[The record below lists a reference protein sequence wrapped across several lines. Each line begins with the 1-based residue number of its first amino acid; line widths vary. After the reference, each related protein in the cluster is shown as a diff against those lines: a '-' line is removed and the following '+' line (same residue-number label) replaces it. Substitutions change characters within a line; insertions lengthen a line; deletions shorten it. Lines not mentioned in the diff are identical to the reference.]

1 MENKGN
7 TLLVMLDSKYLV
19 LGGAPP
25 STWVPQAQVVETQAQ
40 DPSLNAVPQHDRDSV
55 KVQCENIRSLLYIR
69 IKMRTF
75 ALTRQLVVSRSVE
88 HSCLAAQ

>member
-7 TLLVMLDSKYLV
+7 TLSVMLDPKYLV

-40 DPSLNAVPQHDRDSV
+40 DS
-55 KVQCENIRSLLYIR
+55 SLLVMISGATYCG
-69 IKMRTF
+69 
-75 ALTRQLVVSRSVE
+75 VPGG
-88 HSCLAAQ
+88 